1 MAAWRVLES
10 YVDRG
15 IIRHLGIVSVH
26 DRDYLIK
33 LHNET
38 RVKPSIIQNR
48 FHSNRGYDVE
58 LRPLFK
64 EMGMSNQLFWILTGS
79 AGGKVRNNN
88 VITEIAQSQG
98 VSNQILLYS
107 FILVCLGGT
116 PLIGSK
122 TLLHMEEDV
131 TALLRKPLIW
141 NDEDF
146 TAVANVIN
154 KNLIKNK
161 I

>member
-1 MAAWRVLES
+1 MTAWRVLES
-10 YVDRG
+10 YVDKG

-26 DRDYLIK
+26 DREFITK

-64 EMGMSNQLFWILTGS
+64 EMALTNQLFWILTGS
-79 AGGKVRNNN
+79 AGGKVGKND
-88 VITEIAQSQG
+88 VIAEIARRHG
-98 VSNQILLYS
+98 VSAQVLLYS
-107 FILVCLGGT
+107 FIIVCLGGQ

-122 TLLHMEEDV
+122 SLKHMEEDV
-131 TALLRKPLIW
+131 TALLRKPLTW
-141 NDEDF
+141 NKEDF
-146 TAVANVIN
+146 EAVASIIN